1 MFRMRIAI
9 ATLFAL
15 SLSIGLATAPA
26 VVMASGGGNV
36 VIIQIGNVET
46 GDILSN
52 NTVDIGTAIQTA
64 LNVCGN
70 QVDFLTILSSLE
82 QNGNYY
88 CSNDQQFFNGQLV
101 TAPTT
106 CSPALPSTPAIAS
119 WWSSSTKNSIGYR
132 RS

>member
-26 VVMASGGGNV
+26 VVMASGGGPV
-36 VIIQIGNVET
+36 VIVQIGNVQT

-52 NTVDIGTAIQTA
+52 NTVDIGTAVQTA

-70 QVDFLTILSSLE
+70 NVDVLTIYSILV
-82 QNGNYY
+82 QNGSYS

-101 TAPTT
+101 TAPT
-106 CSPALPSTPAIAS
+106 P
-119 WWSSSTKNSIGYR
+119 W
-132 RS
+132 